1 MRNEYCTGGTQP
13 LTKGNLMVPK
23 NPWVEIQRLTAER
36 DALVK
41 ALRELV
47 DGMNCTCRLRPMIG
61 LSVPCQTCRMREAL
75 RPYEASDA
83 RISPDKPSAR

>member
-1 MRNEYCTGGTQP
+1 LENA
-13 LTKGNLMVPK
+13 K
-23 NPWVEIQRLTAER
+23 LTAER

-41 ALRELV
+41 ALREAATIVALYAGENPKTTNPVHGEQDPDGAHATLELV
-47 DGMNCTCRLRPMIG
+47 L
-61 LSVPCQTCRMREAL
+61 EAL